1 MKAVSICL
9 LVVGL
14 YTSGY
19 GQQKPYGYS
28 IVGNGGIVSNAFIVR
43 DGFVLDSAANF
54 TWTYTPQNAT
64 RTTYRFQYN
73 QQGKLVSDSNL
84 TYRSDPYLSGR
95 FTLFKIRPRRSSYI
109 YNEKGAVD
117 SIAYACWVD
126 SLWVPDTVGWKY
138 KYSSDGKLI
147 SSLMVSNDYPR
158 VHNYSYDGSG
168 NLIADTMYISTFDTS
183 YTIREYDSQ
192 NRLTRTQ
199 SGVGPT
205 PSWNP
210 QHWTEYQYDSVGIVH
225 YTVRTHDPDGFIV
238 NNTDTYLTFDG
249 FGRIVG
255 EKSSSSWDPEDSSW
269 AAYARITYTYDQ
281 NGRMLCYGYDTANH
295 RFTYT
300 AEGNLDTLMC
310 TQSEDFGFL
319 GAHFVDSYG
328 NDITLPGYNMMT
340 KLYYRQLVT
349 GIEKHQELPGSFALS
364 QNYPNPFNPTT
375 TITYEIPKAL
385 QVRLTV
391 YDILGREVQTL
402 VNEMK
407 QPGRYETT
415 FNASKLAS
423 GVYLYRLRAG
433 GFVGT
438 KKLLV
443 IR

>member
-1 MKAVSICL
+1 
-9 LVVGL
+9 
-14 YTSGY
+14 
-19 GQQKPYGYS
+19 
-28 IVGNGGIVSNAFIVR
+28 
-43 DGFVLDSAANF
+43 
-54 TWTYTPQNAT
+54 
-64 RTTYRFQYN
+64 
-73 QQGKLVSDSNL
+73 
-84 TYRSDPYLSGR
+84 
-95 FTLFKIRPRRSSYI
+95 
-109 YNEKGAVD
+109 
-117 SIAYACWVD
+117 
-126 SLWVPDTVGWKY
+126 
-138 KYSSDGKLI
+138 
-147 SSLMVSNDYPR
+147 
-158 VHNYSYDGSG
+158 
-168 NLIADTMYISTFDTS
+168 
-183 YTIREYDSQ
+183 
-192 NRLTRTQ
+192 
-199 SGVGPT
+199 
-205 PSWNP
+205 
-210 QHWTEYQYDSVGIVH
+210 
-225 YTVRTHDPDGFIV
+225 
-238 NNTDTYLTFDG
+238 
-249 FGRIVG
+249 
-255 EKSSSSWDPEDSSW
+255 
-269 AAYARITYTYDQ
+269 
-281 NGRMLCYGYDTANH
+281 
-295 RFTYT
+295 
-300 AEGNLDTLMC
+300 MC